1 MGLEIDWRLV
11 LQIVSALFGL
21 VASVLVFMLARV
33 FVKKEPFDAL
43 VTRVQTVEQ
52 TYVPKSV
59 VDKVEQRV
67 QTVEDTYVPK
77 SVVDKIE
84 NRLAIVETST
94 SKLPQL
100 VSDLND
106 KVIRM
111 EAAAQHFDETIK
123 RIEHPLKLIVEA
135 AMRAK

>member
-1 MGLEIDWRLV
+1 MGLEIDWRIV

-21 VASVLVFMLARV
+21 VASVLVFLLARV

-43 VTRVQTVEQ
+43 EKRVQTVEQ
-52 TYVPKSV
+52 TYVEKKV
-59 VDKVEQRV
+59 VDDLEKRL
-67 QTVEDTYVPK
+67 
-77 SVVDKIE
+77 VV
-84 NRLAIVETST
+84 VETST
-94 SKLPQL
+94 NKLPKL
-100 VSDLND
+100 VADLND

-111 EAAAQHFDETIK
+111 EATAKHFDETIK